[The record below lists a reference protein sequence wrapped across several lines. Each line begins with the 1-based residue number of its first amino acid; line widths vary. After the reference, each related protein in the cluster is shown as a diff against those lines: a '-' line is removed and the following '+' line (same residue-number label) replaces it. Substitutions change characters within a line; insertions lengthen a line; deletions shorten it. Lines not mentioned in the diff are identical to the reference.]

1 MVCGPHL
8 ENRLYSF
15 FQMFASGRGIDSSEH
30 GINVMSDFGIRWDFG
45 VRCETDISGFAY
57 QTLGPAVFD
66 AVGNLGEWRRHR
78 NKLTGITGMFRLAK
92 GKVGVKARNATA
104 LVLYCGWYLLGA
116 PPPTTGQMSAT
127 SAPVSQ
133 WTVMDVFDTE
143 RDCRDGEREQL
154 NPAKK
159 STQGP
164 GEMGNQ
170 SAALKCISTDDP
182 RLSK

>member
-1 MVCGPHL
+1 
-8 ENRLYSF
+8 
-15 FQMFASGRGIDSSEH
+15 
-30 GINVMSDFGIRWDFG
+30 
-45 VRCETDISGFAY
+45 
-57 QTLGPAVFD
+57 
-66 AVGNLGEWRRHR
+66 
-78 NKLTGITGMFRLAK
+78 MFRLAK

>member
-1 MVCGPHL
+1 
-8 ENRLYSF
+8 
-15 FQMFASGRGIDSSEH
+15 
-30 GINVMSDFGIRWDFG
+30 
-45 VRCETDISGFAY
+45 
-57 QTLGPAVFD
+57 
-66 AVGNLGEWRRHR
+66 
-78 NKLTGITGMFRLAK
+78 MFRLAK

-116 PPPTTGQMSAT
+116 PPQTTGQDLSAIA
-127 SAPVSQ
+127 APVSQ
-133 WTVMDVFDTE
+133 WTVLDVFDTE

-159 STQGP
+159 SRQGP

-182 RLSK
+182 SLSK